1 MENYTIY
8 CTREQA
14 LRAYMLGAPLEKEKP
29 YAQIVEVAI
38 AKGEFGQSVGFYK
51 CIPTAE
57 QMCGWLREKGVCIDI
72 TANEFCT
79 GRWASALCVKG
90 ENAPDKDWW
99 YESRTYDHYA
109 SYNEAMSAAI
119 DKAIDYLEKKG
130 GEV

>member
-1 MENYTIY
+1 MERYTIY
-8 CTREQA
+8 CTKEQA
-14 LRAYMLGAPLEKEKP
+14 LRAYKLGAPLKEEKP
-29 YAQIVEVAI
+29 YAQIVAVGET
-38 AKGEFGQSVGFYK
+38 KGEFGQRVGIYF

-57 QMCGWLREKGVCIDI
+57 QMCGWLREKGVCIEI
-72 TANEFCT
+72 TANEDCT

-90 ENAPDKDWW
+90 ENASDKDWW
-99 YESRTYDHYA
+99 YDFSTQDYYA